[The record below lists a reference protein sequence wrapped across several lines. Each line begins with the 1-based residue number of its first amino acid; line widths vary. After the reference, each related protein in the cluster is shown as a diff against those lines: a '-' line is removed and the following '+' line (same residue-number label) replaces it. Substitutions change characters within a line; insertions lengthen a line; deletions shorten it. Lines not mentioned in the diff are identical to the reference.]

1 MCELNS
7 KQGARAPEI
16 KKASVETD
24 ASKCA
29 QPDGLW
35 QGLTGGTVVVAA
47 ILATAAIVTTETTA
61 TATMMT
67 ATAAVISAVETALF
81 TALALLLGATLILAL
96 AFWAGTELLWATIF
110 TTVVTAI
117 TATTASTAM
126 GLATTVATAI
136 TAFVTTA
143 FAGTFILTRGWC
155 CHGLFR
161 RVTGEKTFQPA
172 EEGRLLG
179 FDDGGCGLRLKRA
192 LLTTFAK
199 LLFALTELFAA
210 FA

>member
-1 MCELNS
+1 VCKLNS

-29 QPDGLW
+29 QPGGLW
-35 QGLTGGTVVVAA
+35 QGLTGRTVVVGA
-47 ILATAAIVTTETTA
+47 ILTAAVVTTETTA
-61 TATMMT
+61 TATMVT
-67 ATAAVISAVETALF
+67 ATASIITAVETALF

-96 AFWAGTELLWATIF
+96 AFWTGTELLWATIF

-126 GLATTVATAI
+126 GLAATVATAI
-136 TAFVTTA
+136 AAFVATT
-143 FAGTFILTRGWC
+143 FAGAFVLTWGRC
-155 CHGLFR
+155 SHGLLS
-161 RVTGEKTFQPA
+161 RVTGEKAFQPA
-172 EEGRLLG
+172 KETRLFG